1 MMKPGL
7 ILSLFG
13 TLISLLIACLP
24 AAASEYSSGLDHFS
38 GKKGTIKIAGG
49 TAHIPVMKEAARRIM
64 RMNPDISITIAGGG
78 SGVGIKQ
85 VGEGLVDIGNT
96 GRKATDDE
104 MRRYGLKM
112 FKFAIDGIAVIIN
125 PKNPYV
131 KMNNQQLMDIFSGKI
146 NRWETMGWGERGINV
161 YTRDASSGT
170 RKVFW
175 KKALSKATIT
185 KTANFIQSNGA
196 MKSAI
201 SLDPYG
207 IGYISVGYI
216 DRTVTAV
223 SLDGVAPS
231 IDNVQ
236 NGNYKIARGLYMN
249 TMGEPQGL
257 TKLFIDYILSPEGQE
272 IAGAKGFIPIK

>member
-7 ILSLFG
+7 ILSLFA
-13 TLISLLIACLP
+13 TLIFLLIGFSLAT
-24 AAASEYSSGLDHFS
+24 AYEYSSGLDHFS
-38 GKKGTIKIAGG
+38 GKKGIIKIAGG
-49 TAHIPVMKEAARRIM
+49 TAHIPVMKEAARKIM

-85 VGEGLVDIGNT
+85 VGEGLVDIGNS

-104 MRRYGLKM
+104 IRRYGLKM
-112 FKFAIDGIAVIIN
+112 FKFAIDGIAVILN
-125 PKNPYV
+125 PENPYV
-131 KMNNQQLMDIFSGKI
+131 KMNSQQLMDIFSGKI
-146 NRWETMGWGERGINV
+146 NSWETMGWEKRGINV

-170 RKVFW
+170 RKIFW
-175 KKALSKATIT
+175 KKALNKANIT

-207 IGYISVGYI
+207 IGYISAGHI

-223 SLDGVAPS
+223 SLNGVAPS
-231 IDNVQ
+231 IDNVRK
-236 NGNYKIARGLYMN
+236 GSYKIARGLYMN
-249 TMGEPQGL
+249 TRGEPEGL
-257 TKLFIDYILSPEGQE
+257 TKLFIDYILSREGQE

>member
-13 TLISLLIACLP
+13 FLIFLLIACLP
-24 AAASEYSSGLDHFS
+24 AAAYDYSSELDHFS
-38 GKKGTIKIAGG
+38 GKKGIIKIAGG

-85 VGEGLVDIGNT
+85 VGEGLVDIGNS

-104 MRRYGLKM
+104 IRRYGLKM
-112 FKFAIDGIAVIIN
+112 FKFAIDGIAVILN
-125 PKNPYV
+125 PENPSV
-131 KMNNQQLMDIFSGKI
+131 KMNSQQLMDIFSGKI
-146 NRWETMGWGERGINV
+146 NSWETMGWKARGINV
-161 YTRDASSGT
+161 YSRDTSSGT
-170 RKVFW
+170 RKIFW
-175 KKALSKATIT
+175 KKALNKANIT

-207 IGYISVGYI
+207 IGYISAGHI

-231 IDNVQ
+231 IDNVR
-236 NGNYKIARGLYMN
+236 NGSYKIARGLYMN
-249 TMGEPQGL
+249 TRGEPEGL
-257 TKLFIDYILSPEGQE
+257 TKLFIDYILSREGQE